1 MKARMKVLLAGR
13 NTEELQALESALEN
27 QANLA
32 ISKRLI
38 TNGHSDPL
46 YNLTEL
52 PDTLVFCT
60 TVAWEEEL
68 KSLGERPLSVRP
80 PTVVIGAGNTAVMRM
95 AMRVGARD
103 YYSFPVPP
111 QELIDSLHRI
121 ERELRED
128 DEEEEGGSDQLVAVI
143 NAKGGSGAST
153 ISATLAHG
161 LVERIGR
168 RVTLLDM
175 DLQFGN
181 LSSLFDLPPAGGLID
196 AVLRADSIDA
206 LALEGHMLKHKSG
219 LHLLGNTPEQLIVPG
234 EIEET
239 RVRKLVEILRSSYDH
254 IVADLPR
261 QIDGVTGLMLE
272 SADRILLVLQQSVSH
287 IQDARQ
293 MLRYLTQY
301 MGVPEQRIT
310 IVINRWDKRVA
321 LTPNDIQK
329 ALGMNDMLCIP
340 NDFARVAE
348 SANLGIP
355 LLEVAPSS
363 QVSRAMMRLAEV
375 LSGKKPAPD
384 ESGLGK
390 VLRKWARA

>member
-1 MKARMKVLLAGR
+1 MKSRMKVLLAGR
-13 NTEELQALESALEN
+13 GADELQALENALEG
-27 QANLA
+27 QSNLA

-46 YNLTEL
+46 YNVTDL
-52 PDTLVFCT
+52 PDMLVFCT

-68 KSLGERPLSVRP
+68 MSLGERPLSARP
-80 PTVVIGAGNTAVMRM
+80 PTVVIGAGDTAAMRM

-111 QELIDSLHRI
+111 QELIDSLNQI
-121 ERELRED
+121 EGELRAD
-128 DEEEEGGSDQLVAVI
+128 TEEEVDSAKLVAVI

-161 LVERIGR
+161 LADRIGQ

-181 LSSLFDLPPAGGLID
+181 LPSLFDLPAAGGLID
-196 AVLRADSIDA
+196 AVLRADSLDA
-206 LALEGHMLKHKSG
+206 VALEGHMLKHKSG
-219 LHLLGNTPEQLIVPG
+219 LHLLGNTPQQLVVPG
-234 EIEET
+234 EIDESKL
-239 RVRKLVEILRSSYDH
+239 RKLVENLRSSYDH
-254 IVADLPR
+254 IVVDLPR

-272 SADRILLVLQQSVSH
+272 AADRVLLVVQQSVSH

-293 MLRYLTQY
+293 MLRYLTRY
-301 MGVPEQRIT
+301 IGVPEKRIT

-321 LTPNDIQK
+321 LTPNDIEK
-329 ALGMNDMLCIP
+329 ALRIKEQLCIP

-348 SANLGIP
+348 SANLGTP

-363 QVSRAMMRLAEV
+363 QVSRSMMRLAEV
-375 LSGKKPAPD
+375 LSGKKPVPD
-384 ESGLGK
+384 ETGLGK
-390 VLRKWARA
+390 VWRKWARA